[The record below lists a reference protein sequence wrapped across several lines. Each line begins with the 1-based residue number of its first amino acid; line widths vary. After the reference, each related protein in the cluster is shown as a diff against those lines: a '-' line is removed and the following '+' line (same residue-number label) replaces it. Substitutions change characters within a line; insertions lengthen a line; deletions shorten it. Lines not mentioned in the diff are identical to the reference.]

1 MCLCLLSP
9 SVPMRI
15 LLFLSALMIVALAI
29 DASAHGGRYRKA
41 VMFEA
46 NYQMQQFAYRAS
58 RYFES
63 PIN

>member
-1 MCLCLLSP
+1 
-9 SVPMRI
+9 MRI
-15 LLFLSALMIVALAI
+15 LLFLSALLVVALAI
-29 DASAHGGRYRKA
+29 DASAYGGRYRKA

-46 NYQMQQFAYRAS
+46 NYQTQQFAYKAS